1 VKQEVTVPVASRCP
15 GPPTLSNSEM
25 GSTLPATVFFT
36 GHEKGH
42 QDLSKP
48 LAHGSLGQAVEKRAK
63 LARPRFHP
71 HAIQKSTNQVSPIQ
85 RIKMASGRIGLKI
98 N

>member
-1 VKQEVTVPVASRCP
+1 
-15 GPPTLSNSEM
+15 M